1 MADTPRSTPI
11 LVLLLAVAAGYMG
24 WSGDGIEMLGVE
36 GVQDRKARVTAIEDT
51 LATVRAQI
59 DTAKADLA
67 TESVEDVQRRIE
79 AYRGSLEVL
88 RTLVPEQS
96 EVADLLDDIQ
106 IRAKVRGVRF
116 AAFDPNTPVA
126 GPAPFDTYGY
136 QLAVI
141 GRYHQ
146 VGAFLADIASL
157 RRIIVPGAVTL
168 TPANV
173 AQARVLGDTVGMLEA
188 RFTVTTYVKGSM
200 AEDTTNAP

>member
-1 MADTPRSTPI
+1 MADTPKSTPI
-11 LVLLLAVAAGYMG
+11 LILLVACAVGYMG
-24 WSGDGIEMLGVE
+24 WSGDGIEMLGIE

-51 LATVRAQI
+51 LANVRAQI

-67 TESVEDVQRRIE
+67 TESVEDVQQRIT
-79 AYRGSLEVL
+79 AYRGSLDVL

-116 AAFDPNTPVA
+116 AAFDPNTPIA
-126 GPAPFDTYGY
+126 GPTPFDTYGY

-157 RRIIVPGAVTL
+157 RRIIVPGSVTI
-168 TPANV
+168 TRANIE
-173 AQARVLGDTVGMLEA
+173 QARVLGDTAGMLEA
-188 RFTVTTYVKGSM
+188 RFTVTTYVKGTM